1 MRYSVIIGAGAAVS
15 IIIFLYRRLQASE
28 RKEQV
33 WPLGFIRS
41 AHTNPSPDDS
51 NALSLA
57 LSSRL
62 FSSSFG
68 VSNILLAQ
76 LFVAPARKCLVD
88 AVPS

>member
-33 WPLGFIRS
+33 WPLGFIRA
-41 AHTNPSPDDS
+41 AHIALTANPSPDDS

-62 FSSSFG
+62 FNSSFG
-68 VSNILLAQ
+68 V
-76 LFVAPARKCLVD
+76 F
-88 AVPS
+88 